1 MKKSNREIILLIS
14 LLITLMIFTGTGYA
28 GVEDKK
34 RYDAALDHFQ
44 KTKNYDQAIT
54 ELNEA
59 IKLKPKN
66 APAYNLLGWCYVK
79 KDRLDL
85 AYLQFQ
91 KAVELDRDNISALGG
106 LGLCHYS
113 FGKDKEAIEVG
124 RKVLNLTSRKIQ
136 HSDYQYYSEEDKTFL
151 YDFQGDSYA
160 IIGMASQRVGK
171 FEDAIRNLENA
182 LKNPASWSDTKD
194 LRLRL
199 AQCCYAM
206 KKYGQA
212 QEEYSKLLSGDPKSV
227 DALVGRGWIYFQ
239 QSKIDEA
246 EKDFLAACKIN
257 SFHASAGAGLV
268 EVRKHRTAKTKEAW
282 ELLAGKEYDKAI
294 AAFKKAMEQHPNWS
308 VLHDGLGW
316 SYYWKS
322 MMADAEDSF
331 ENALRLDPGL
341 PSSLTGKSWVDQWRF
356 APFNAALA
364 LMNTQQ
370 YDKAIAAFNEIL
382 KDKSTRFP
390 INHVWRV
397 YDGLGWTS
405 YWKGDYGTAENSF
418 KESTRQLPKNADSLK
433 GLGFTYFALKQFD
446 AAIRELGQSLAQ
458 YGAQAD
464 VQTMIGW
471 SYYHKKDYG
480 KALEAFEKGLK
491 IHPYWTDAFAGMG
504 FSQHQRGEK
513 EKALSSFRS
522 VIWLLPRH
530 MATKEFKEM
539 LDKEKTYWP
548 LYADWG
554 WSYFYQW
561 MFPESEEQF
570 TLALKKFPDRPDL
583 LRGLGYAQYRLKKY
597 DAAISTLEKSWK
609 LDPKLEPV
617 KEYITILNTP
627 VVHLVQSD
635 AQSRIGWSYYFK
647 EDYDQAMT
655 VFKGAIDRQPSWVN
669 LRTGLAW
676 CLFMKGK
683 YDEAEKVFKEAQK
696 ADPNYPDSYNGLNAV
711 ARVRYA
717 PANKAWNY
725 YYLGDFDKAIRE
737 FKAAI
742 EAKPQLLPEKEV
754 GRLPLGIAWSLYWK
768 KDYTGAAEEFKKVLA
783 KASDDF
789 SAHQGL
795 GYIHFQ
801 NKDFDQ
807 AMADFQASL
816 KAYAGNIDV
825 QSNLGWTYL
834 KKGDEDNAIKAFESA
849 VSLNPY
855 LADPYKGLAWSQW
868 KKGKK
873 AQAKDNFAKAIAIYP
888 KYVED
893 EDFEKAFKGVKE
905 GIDLYGKLGWS
916 YYQKGLFKEAQQK
929 FEQVLAQ
936 TPDNADALSGL
947 AYLSY
952 SQKNYDRA
960 ISYFEKAL
968 AKEPSLSN
976 VRADLAWSYYFKENF
991 RGAKEEF
998 EKIVSAFP
1006 NVATYQSGLGWTL
1019 YRLKNMEGARQAFK
1033 AALKLNPYDPS
1044 AIEGLKDMG
1053 QK

>member
-1 MKKSNREIILLIS
+1 MEGRRAFRWMLLLVAS
-14 LLITLMIFTGTGYA
+14 MLFGVFGCA
-28 GVEDKK
+28 GVEAQKK
-34 RYDAALDHFQ
+34 YDAGLQSYEKA
-44 KTKNYDQAIT
+44 KNYDQAIK
-54 ELNEA
+54 ELKEA
-59 IKLKPKN
+59 IQLDPKN
-66 APAYNLLGWCYVK
+66 ASAQSLLGWCYVK
-79 KDRLDL
+79 KGKLDL
-85 AYLQFQ
+85 AHPYFK
-91 KAVELDRDNISALGG
+91 KAVELDSGNISALGG
-106 LGLCHYS
+106 MGLCYYAS
-113 FGKDKEAIEVG
+113 GKDKEAMETAREV
-124 RKVLNLTSRKIQ
+124 LMLTSKVIQ
-136 HSDYQYYSEEDKTFL
+136 SGEVLYYSAEGKKYFN
-151 YDFQGDSYA
+151 DFRGDSYA
-160 IIGMASQRVGK
+160 ILGMANQRLGK
-171 FEDAIRNLENA
+171 YEEAIRNLEKA
-182 LKNPASWSDTKD
+182 LEKPASWGDPKD
-194 LRLRL
+194 IRLHL
-199 AQCCYAM
+199 AQSLQGA
-206 KKYGQA
+206 KKYDPA
-212 QEEYSKLLSGDPKSV
+212 LEEYSKILSGDPKSV
-227 DALVGRGWIYFQ
+227 EALAGRGWLYIQ
-239 QSKIDEA
+239 KAKHDEA
-246 EKDFLAACKIN
+246 EKDFLSALQIQPYQ
-257 SFHASAGAGLV
+257 ASAAAGLL
-268 EVRKHRTAKTKEAW
+268 EVRKERTAKTQEAW
-282 ELLAGKEYDKAI
+282 DLLANKKYDSAI
-294 AAFKKAMEQHPNWS
+294 AAFKKAQGQHPRWS
-308 VLHDGLGW
+308 ILYDGLGW

-382 KDKSTRFP
+382 KDKSARFLSKD
-390 INHVWRV
+390 VWRV
-397 YDGLGWTS
+397 YDGLGWAS
-405 YWKGDYGTAENSF
+405 YWKGDYGKAENSF
-418 KESTRQLPKNADSLK
+418 KESIRQLPKNADSLK

-504 FSQHQRGEK
+504 FSQHQREEK

-522 VIWLLPRH
+522 VIWLLPKH
-530 MATKEFKEM
+530 MATEEFKEM

-570 TLALKKFPDRPDL
+570 TLALKKNPDRPDL

-635 AQSRIGWSYYFK
+635 AQSRIGWSSYFK

-655 VFKGAIDRQPSWVN
+655 VFKGVIDRQASWVN
-669 LRTGLAW
+669 PRTGLAW

-768 KDYTGAAEEFKKVLA
+768 KDYKGAAEEFKKVLA

-807 AMADFQASL
+807 AIADFQASL

-849 VSLNPY
+849 VNLNPY

-916 YYQKGLFKEAQQK
+916 YYPKGLFKEAQQR

-936 TPDNADALSGL
+936 TPDNADAFCGL

-998 EKIVSAFP
+998 EKSVFAFP
-1006 NVATYQSGLGWTL
+1006 NVATYQSGLGWAL